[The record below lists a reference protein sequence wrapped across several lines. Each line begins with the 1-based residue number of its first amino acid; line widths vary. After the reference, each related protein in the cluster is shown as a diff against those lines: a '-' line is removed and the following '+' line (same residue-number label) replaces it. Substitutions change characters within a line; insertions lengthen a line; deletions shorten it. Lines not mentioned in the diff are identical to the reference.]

1 MITISTV
8 LCRSGGG
15 GDRPITFCIRIW
27 PRKLTRPKSQSS
39 KFKFDPIHCTND
51 ISQRT
56 SRVRRTKGSFLG
68 QRNDRR
74 ENYDR
79 LETISLKKKN
89 YPPRGK
95 EKGPVEAWGKPR
107 FIQVR
112 APIAKWWKREE
123 SVERGESP

>member
-15 GDRPITFCIRIW
+15 GEGRSTDYFLHPNLAAKINSTEVTIVEIQIR
-27 PRKLTRPKSQSS
+27 S
-39 KFKFDPIHCTND
+39 DHCTNN
-51 ISQRT
+51 ISRRT
-56 SRVRRTKGSFLG
+56 SRVRQTKGSLLE

-79 LETISLKKKN
+79 LETISLKKKLSSA
-89 YPPRGK
+89 R
-95 EKGPVEAWGKPR
+95 KGEAWGKPR